1 MKYLSLLLVVGV
13 MFSCSSIEIM
23 PGLCYNDRDGTYLCP
38 EADECD
44 PDMDSSANNMC
55 LEDPSLDYIDPAPD
69 SDCEIWREHSDPE
82 AYMNCILIAER

>member
-1 MKYLSLLLVVGV
+1 MKYLSLLLVGV

-44 PDMDSSANNMC
+44 PDMDSSATNMC
-55 LEDPSLDYIDPAPD
+55 LEREKDPELDYIDPSPED
-69 SDCEIWREHSDPE
+69 ECEIWRNVDDPD
-82 AYMNCILIAER
+82 AYMTCIRIA